1 MIIKKVA
8 LYLRKS
14 RKDEGNETREETLAR
29 HERMLVDYCK
39 NNKLQIVK
47 IYKEVVSAENLEDR
61 PQALQMLDDVA
72 DGIFDG
78 VVVIELER
86 LSRGNQIDQV
96 EVMETFKKS
105 KTLIYTLNKVYD
117 LSSEDEMDEEFF
129 EFGLYMSRREYK
141 TIKRRLIRGKKQA
154 QKEGYYIA
162 STLPFG
168 FGKKRGDKGF
178 ILVENEQTP
187 IVQMIFDKFVYDDL
201 SLAQI
206 RDYLN
211 NAKIKTQLGSNWTVV
226 IVKKLLKNKVY
237 IGYLNCNQRGEKYC
251 IKGKHE
257 PIIDEET
264 FEKAQQKLAITSH
277 KVKRSQELVNPLA
290 SLVKCSKC
298 GRTMQKTN
306 SVFRC
311 KNVACDM
318 VSSLFVV
325 VEKKIIDEIKQE
337 LKNFNYFIENYG
349 EEIEKKRTSA
359 SRELKLLQKEIE
371 KKDKMLT
378 RACEMLEMGVY
389 SQEKYIERVN
399 ILESDKKSIQ
409 EQISALE
416 VAFNGED
423 VKIKKAIPILEKC
436 LDEYWKLTPPQKNVL
451 LKSFID
457 HIEYSKTKR
466 LNGWTT
472 KNDDLEL
479 KIYLKI

>member
-1 MIIKKVA
+1 MVIKKVA

-14 RKDEGNETREETLAR
+14 RKDEGNESREETLAR
-29 HERMLVDYCK
+29 HERMLRDYCK
-39 NNKLQIVK
+39 NNNLSIVAV
-47 IYKEVVSAENLEDR
+47 YRELVSAENLEDR

-72 DGIFDG
+72 DGLFDG

-96 EVMETFKKS
+96 EVLETFKKS
-105 KTLIYTLNKVYD
+105 QTLIYTLNKVYD

-141 TIKRRLIRGKKQA
+141 TIKRRLMRGKKQA
-154 QKEGYYIA
+154 LKEGYYIA

-178 ILVENEQTP
+178 VLTPNEQTP
-187 IVQMIFDKFVYDDL
+187 IVQLIFDKFVADGW

-211 NAKIKTQLGSNWTVV
+211 NAKIRTQLGSNWTVV
-226 IVKKLLKNKVY
+226 IVKKILKNKCY
-237 IGYLNCNQRGEKYC
+237 IGYLNYNQRGEKSC
-251 IKGKHE
+251 IKGKHA
-257 PIIDEET
+257 PIVDVDI
-264 FEKAQQKLAITSH
+264 FEKAQAKLALASH
-277 KVKRSQELVNPLA
+277 RVKRSRELVNPLA

-298 GRTMQKTN
+298 GFTMQKTN

-311 KNVACDM
+311 KNIACDM

-325 VEKKIIDEIKQE
+325 VEKKIIDELKVE
-337 LKNFNYFIENYG
+337 LKNFNYFLENYG

-359 SRELKLLQKEIE
+359 SRELKLLQKEID

-378 RACEMLEMGVY
+378 RACEMLELGVY
-389 SQEKYIERVN
+389 SQEKYLERVN
-399 ILESDKKSIQ
+399 VLESDKKALQ
-409 EQISALE
+409 GQISALE

-423 VKIKKAIPILEKC
+423 MKIKKAIPILEKC
-436 LDEYWKLTPPQKNVL
+436 LDEYWKLSPQQKNDL

-457 HIEYSKTKR
+457 RVEYTKTKR
-466 LNGWTT
+466 LNGWTV